1 MTAAARAKVRQL
13 TRTDARR
20 LATLGQRLA
29 GERPASVVDC
39 VKALGKIQVDPTAVV
54 DRAERLVLWSRLGSY
69 DREELRGALEED
81 PRQLFEYNAF
91 LIPVEDLPLHRP
103 AMQRFPRPEYTRGR
117 YIRQWMGDNAG
128 FRAYVLDELRRRGP
142 LLSRDFDDR
151 AEVPWQ
157 TGGWNDGKNVGR
169 MVELLWRA
177 GDIAIRRREGSQR
190 VWDLFEHVFP
200 EVPDEELPDEV
211 VAIEIME
218 RQLRASGF
226 VQPGWGSAIDYRLP
240 ARDIGEDSLRTDGI
254 AVPVAIDGLPGDWLA
269 HRDLLEALHA
279 DAWQPRT
286 TLLSPFDPLI
296 GDRERTEALF
306 DFRFRLE
313 IYVPAAKREYG
324 YYVMP
329 ILDGDRLIGRIDPVF
344 DRKKKV
350 LTLNAVYAEP
360 DLPMDPELPDRVTT
374 TIRDLASWL
383 GATRIALPSELPDQ
397 LAPLH
402 LILA

>member
-1 MTAAARAKVRQL
+1 
-13 TRTDARR
+13 
-20 LATLGQRLA
+20 
-29 GERPASVVDC
+29 
-39 VKALGKIQVDPTAVV
+39 
-54 DRAERLVLWSRLGSY
+54 
-69 DREELRGALEED
+69 
-81 PRQLFEYNAF
+81 
-91 LIPVEDLPLHRP
+91 
-103 AMQRFPRPEYTRGR
+103 
-117 YIRQWMGDNAG
+117 MGDNAG

-190 VWDLFEHVFP
+190 VWDLFERVFSEAP
-200 EVPDEELPDEV
+200 EEELPEEV
-211 VAIEIME
+211 VAIEIMD
-218 RQLRASGF
+218 RQLRAAGF

-240 ARDIGEDSLRTDGI
+240 ARDIGEDSMRTDGI

-383 GATRIALPSELPDQ
+383 GATRIALPAELPDQ